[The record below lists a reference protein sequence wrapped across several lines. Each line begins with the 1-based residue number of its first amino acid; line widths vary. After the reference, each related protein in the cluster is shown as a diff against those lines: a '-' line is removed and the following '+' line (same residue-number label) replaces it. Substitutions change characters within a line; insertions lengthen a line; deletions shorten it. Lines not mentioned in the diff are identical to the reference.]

1 MQVQK
6 IQNTNQQ
13 YLQQPQPKHES
24 NAKINKKVLV
34 SSLLG
39 AGLTTGAVLYKA
51 AKSGNFKFSKFHYN
65 DKQLILIG
73 AGSVLGGL
81 IGGSI
86 DDKKNMKYKYKE
98 GLHQFFGNILAPI
111 GVLTVSEKILDAT
124 KVLTKVKQP
133 FSTIIKVASTVGSLV
148 LGMHLGNSLVSEFT
162 DKIFNEK
169 DTHKIKIEDYSV
181 HTDDLC
187 MAISHIG
194 KGSTISRIAAHCLPF
209 AFLLSGYKTGA
220 AKAEIGEKQS

>member
-1 MQVQK
+1 MQVAK
-6 IQNTNQQ
+6 VTNTAYQNT
-13 YLQQPQPKHES
+13 QPKTS
-24 NAKINKKVLV
+24 KIDKKVLAA
-34 SSLLG
+34 SLIG

-51 AKSGNFKFSKFHYN
+51 AKGGNFQLSKFHYS

-86 DDKKNMKYKYKE
+86 SDKENMKYKYKE

-133 FSTIIKVASTVGSLV
+133 YSTIIKSAATIGSLV
-148 LGMHLGNSLVSEFT
+148 LGMHLGNSLVSKFT
-162 DKIFNEK
+162 DKLFHEK
-169 DTHKIKIEDYSV
+169 DNHKIKIEDYSV

-194 KGSTISRIAAHCLPF
+194 KGSLISRIAVHCLPF

-220 AKAEIGEKQS
+220 AKPEEK

>member
-1 MQVQK
+1 MQVSK
-6 IQNTNQQ
+6 IPNINYQ
-13 YLQQPQPKHES
+13 YTPQPQPQQITK
-24 NAKINKKVLV
+24 APKVDKKVLI

-51 AKSGNFKFSKFHYN
+51 SKGGNFKFSQFHYN

-81 IGGSI
+81 LGGHLS

-111 GVLTVSEKILDAT
+111 GVLACSEKLLDTT

-133 FSTIIKVASTVGSLV
+133 FSSIIKIGTTVGSLI
-148 LGMHLGNSLVSEFT
+148 LGMHLGNSIVSKFT

-169 DTHKIKIEDYSV
+169 DDHKIKIEDYSV
-181 HTDDLC
+181 HMDDLC

-194 KGSTISRIAAHCLPF
+194 KGSVISRVAAHCLPF

-220 AKAEIGEKQS
+220 AKGEAEKK